1 MFRDKFEL
9 NKLMPKSTYTR
20 DVPPPNRYVL
30 RAICTFVSHAYYA
43 INNWAEIAKQQQ
55 LWHTHT
61 HTQYAMT
68 VVDGG
73 NLAPFRLSVYDVDTK
88 RICMNEHFAKH
99 SLRSV
104 ALLSPL
110 PLLLLSSFSSST
122 GDYMS
127 TELHQF
133 NVWPVVRLLQI
144 ISDGNATF

>member
-1 MFRDKFEL
+1 
-9 NKLMPKSTYTR
+9 
-20 DVPPPNRYVL
+20 
-30 RAICTFVSHAYYA
+30 
-43 INNWAEIAKQQQ
+43 
-55 LWHTHT
+55 
-61 HTQYAMT
+61 MT

-88 RICMNEHFAKH
+88 RICTNEHFAKH

-110 PLLLLSSFSSST
+110 PLLLLLSSFSSSI

-133 NVWPVVRLLQI
+133 NVWPVVWLLQI